1 MLRINKCAAKTR
13 RFAWQPLIEAL
24 EPRVLLS
31 TSGIVQVSLAVTA
44 GPGHVRIARWAF
56 ASDD

>member
-1 MLRINKCAAKTR
+1 MLRINKCAAKIR
-13 RFAWQPLIEAL
+13 RFGGQSLIEAL
-24 EPRVLLS
+24 ESRVLLS

-44 GPGHVRIARWAF
+44 GPGHVRIARWGF